1 MAIAQFDTFDNSFVV
16 RFNINQLVPRAQEE
30 VLWKL
35 LATFDPGTQGE
46 RYEEYQRAAEVIL
59 AVAKA
64 QADKLSYE

>member
-1 MAIAQFDTFDNSFVV
+1 
-16 RFNINQLVPRAQEE
+16 
-30 VLWKL
+30 L